1 MPRTL
6 ESESM
11 IGGRLAVP
19 GTSAG
24 LGRVAG
30 ARRAASQFARKNPL
44 GVIGLAILAIV
55 CLAALLAP
63 WIAPYGPLELS
74 DAPLAGPS
82 LDHPAGTDQFGRD
95 TLSRI
100 IFGARIS
107 LLIALVVITLGGV
120 LATVIGMATTYIGGT
135 VEYIWQRFVDAVMA
149 LPSLVLLLGILSV
162 VEPSVLTVITI
173 LSLRFAITNTR
184 YIRAVTLSALTS
196 DYVTSA
202 RVVGASPARTLFRH
216 ILPNILSLIIVL
228 LSYEV
233 GTVILIEASLS
244 FLGYGVPPPQPT
256 WGGMLARDGRTYMII
271 APWMLIAPAVALS
284 LVVFA
289 VNVVGDALRDTLDPR
304 LRGL

>member
-1 MPRTL
+1 MPRSL
-6 ESESM
+6 ETESF
-11 IGGRLAVP
+11 IASSQAALGRHREPNSLQLAV
-19 GTSAG
+19 TALS
-24 LGRVAG
+24 V
-30 ARRAASQFARKNPL
+30 FARKNPL
-44 GVIGLAILAIV
+44 GLVGLVILALV
-55 CLAALLAP
+55 CIAALAAP
-63 WIAPYGPLELS
+63 WIAPYGPLELGDS
-74 DAPLAGPS
+74 PLAGPS
-82 LDHPAGTDQFGRD
+82 AKHLAGTDQFGRD
-95 TLSRI
+95 ILSRV

-107 LLIALVVITLGGV
+107 LLIALVVISLGGV
-120 LATVIGMATTYIGGT
+120 VATVIGMATTYVGGP
-135 VEYIWQRFVDAVMA
+135 VEYVWQRFVDAVMA

-162 VEPSVLTVITI
+162 VERSILSVIVI

-184 YIRAVTLSALTS
+184 YIRAVTLGALAS

-202 RVVGASPARTLFRH
+202 RVIGASPARTLFRH

-244 FLGYGVPPPQPT
+244 FLGYGVPPPDPT
-256 WGGMLARDGRTYMII
+256 WGSMLARDGRTYMIV

-289 VNVVGDALRDTLDPR
+289 VNVVGDGVRDMLDPR

>member
-1 MPRTL
+1 MQ
-6 ESESM
+6 
-11 IGGRLAVP
+11 LAV
-19 GTSAG
+19 TALS
-24 LGRVAG
+24 V
-30 ARRAASQFARKNPL
+30 FARKNPL
-44 GVIGLAILAIV
+44 GLVGLVILALV
-55 CLAALLAP
+55 CIAALAAP
-63 WIAPYGPLELS
+63 WIAPYGPLELGDS
-74 DAPLAGPS
+74 PLAGPS
-82 LDHPAGTDQFGRD
+82 AKHLAGTDQFGRD
-95 TLSRI
+95 ILSRV

-107 LLIALVVITLGGV
+107 LLIALVVISLGGV
-120 LATVIGMATTYIGGT
+120 VATVIGMATTYVGGP
-135 VEYIWQRFVDAVMA
+135 VEYVWQRFVDAVMA

-162 VEPSVLTVITI
+162 VERSILSVIVI

-184 YIRAVTLSALTS
+184 YIRAVTLGALAS

-202 RVVGASPARTLFRH
+202 RVIGASPARTLFRH

-244 FLGYGVPPPQPT
+244 FLGYGVPPPDPT
-256 WGGMLARDGRTYMII
+256 WGSMLARDGRTYMIV

-289 VNVVGDALRDTLDPR
+289 VNVVGDGVRDMLDPR